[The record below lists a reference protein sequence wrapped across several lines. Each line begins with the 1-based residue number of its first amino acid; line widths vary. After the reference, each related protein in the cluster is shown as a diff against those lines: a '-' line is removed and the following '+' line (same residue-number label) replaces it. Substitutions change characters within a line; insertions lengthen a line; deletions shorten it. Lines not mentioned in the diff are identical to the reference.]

1 MCIWDVLCGMCM
13 CDVYG
18 VWYVCLWCVCMCVY
32 LSEHL
37 VKIPH
42 KNTDEGYAP
51 SKGSLPLTEP
61 SRTKTSLPQKP
72 LTALQAS
79 SVHLPPLSKINFRL
93 HPISRI
99 STIFQ
104 TSSFTP
110 TLPNGQSPASAAH
123 SLSSLQMLL
132 TILSSS
138 LVLPARAGKCLSCH
152 PTFKPGW

>member
-1 MCIWDVLCGMCM
+1 MCV
-13 CDVYG
+13 
-18 VWYVCLWCVCMCVY
+18 VCLWCVCVCVY

-37 VKIPH
+37 VKIPR
-42 KNTDEGYAP
+42 KNTCEGYAS

-93 HPISRI
+93 HPITRI
-99 STIFQ
+99 FTIFQ

-110 TLPNGQSPASAAH
+110 TLPNAPVS
-123 SLSSLQMLL
+123 SLSRPLL
-132 TILSSS
+132 IIPAYAADHLIFLT
-138 LVLPARAGKCLSCH
+138 LVLPAPSGKCLPCH
-152 PTFKPGW
+152 PTFKPRL